1 VSADDE
7 EALMIRTLIED
18 MAALAAL
25 GLFTGMVAVWA
36 QAFQSL

>member
-1 VSADDE
+1 MTK
-7 EALMIRTLIED
+7 EALMVRTFIED

-36 QAFQSL
+36 QAIQGL